1 MASTNAVIAGEI
13 NAWVHTGFCDLNF
26 RLASLP
32 LAVCA
37 TEAFKLATRYVHVH
51 ISAMCYTYVHVVVAS
66 LSRTT

>member
-13 NAWVHTGFCDLNF
+13 NASVHTRFCDLNF

-37 TEAFKLATRYVHVH
+37 TEAFKLATRYVYVLVSAVCRC
-51 ISAMCYTYVHVVVAS
+51 ISLFVIH
-66 LSRTT
+66 L